1 MLNVN
6 ILCIVYVLCNDNDDN
21 GNDDDD
27 DEVISRRI
35 SEKVGASYQGEGVHR
50 IRERG
55 CIVSGRGGASYQ
67 GEGVHRIREME
78 CIVGS
83 WNIMYM
89 AR

>member
-1 MLNVN
+1 M
-6 ILCIVYVLCNDNDDN
+6 IYH
-21 GNDDDD
+21 D
-27 DEVISRRI
+27 DEWVHRI
-35 SEKVGASYQGEGVHR
+35 RLDLGASYQGAGVHR